1 MRINNIQANTNNKN
15 NVSHKG
21 GREIVRTLANPDA
34 LASTV
39 LLESAVTGGRGY
51 NAYKRGG
58 INELRERATDD
69 ILAAVFWMKG
79 VDIFNKLGD
88 KFGEKVLKLPTTE
101 FDVGRDALR
110 TPFQNRVADLHK
122 LNVKPEDVA
131 KVEKKLASFKFTKII
146 AATLLSTAFVGF
158 ALPKINQG
166 ITRMFMSKE
175 KKQQEAARKA
185 QDKNNNQDKLITKE
199 MATVAMANAVT
210 VSFEEFNKR
219 IAGKEK
225 PSFKGL
231 LSPEM
236 MTTIVHYLENNKV
249 CKLLSSDVGIT
260 TGRVASARNKDEGL
274 EYLFRDVASSFF
286 YIASTP
292 VIYSGLQKATGSK
305 GYTSIDPVAAKQV
318 HEKLVEQLGEKGSM
332 GVKEFAAKT
341 IGTLDDAAKE
351 LMSKLPFNSDVI
363 SLSELGKHLPDEE
376 LMKKAAE
383 MAKLQPMQAG
393 VGAVLTKQ
401 QVADVLN
408 KGSISDPKFMQ
419 KLFGSKFGDSLTNPY
434 KYIPMKKI
442 TSFRDDIGNYAQ
454 SVIDIAKKKNNGIVD
469 KKLLNSIN
477 KKGFIMSA
485 GFRAVAIGI
494 SALALG
500 VVIPKVQYAITRH
513 RTGSSAAPGLR
524 EFEEQQQTEVK
535 STTA

>member
-1 MRINNIQANTNNKN
+1 MRINNIQTNTNNKS

-21 GREIVRTLANPDA
+21 AREVVRTLANPDA
-34 LASTV
+34 LASTI

-79 VDIFNKLGD
+79 VDIFNKIGD
-88 KFGEKVLKLPTTE
+88 KFGEKVLKLPTTN

-110 TPFQNRVADLHK
+110 TPFQNRVADLPN
-122 LNVKPEDVA
+122 LGIKPEDLK
-131 KVEKKLASFKFTKII
+131 KVETKLAGFKFTKII

-175 KKQQEAARKA
+175 QKQKEAEKKA
-185 QDKNNNQDKLITKE
+185 QANNPQQKLITKE
-199 MATVAMANAVT
+199 VATAAMANAVT

-260 TGRVASARNKDEGL
+260 TGRVTSARNKDEGI

-292 VIYSGLQKATGSK
+292 LIYSGLQKATGSK

-318 HEKLVEQLGEKGSM
+318 HEKLLEQLGEKGSM

-341 IGTLDDAAKE
+341 IGSLDDAAKE

-363 SLSELGKHLPDEE
+363 SLSELSKHLPDEE
-376 LMKKAAE
+376 LLKKATE
-383 MAKLQPMQAG
+383 MAKLQPKQAG
-393 VGAVLTKQ
+393 IGAVLTKQ

-454 SVIDIAKKKNNGIVD
+454 SVIDLANKKNNGIVD
-469 KKLLNSIN
+469 KKLLNNLN
-477 KKGFIMSA
+477 KKGFVMSA
-485 GFRAVAIGI
+485 GFRAIAIGI

-524 EFEEQQQTEVK
+524 EFEEQPQTAVK